1 MLTYNGNAWTYLC
14 CFLLVVL
21 MIVVNAWLD
30 AASASLALPAHVDY
44 GWVKDKPGVC
54 GCFVHLV
61 IDT

>member
-1 MLTYNGNAWTYLC
+1 MLTSNGSAWTYLC
-14 CFLLVVL
+14 CFLSVVL
-21 MIVVNAWLD
+21 MTAVNAWLD
-30 AASASLALPAHVDY
+30 AASTSLALPAYVNC